1 MEYTAIAT
9 LSGGCK
15 VSISETGGYVRPNP
29 LAVLFFAQNEPVLR
43 LEAGGG
49 DNYVTVTFEQSS
61 AYGGR
66 QSYANVKFAVNSVQY
81 LPVKSLVVNLVE
93 RLKAPYTTGVAV
105 CGTFGMLTVQSYD
118 IDGESTGRSD
128 INVYM
133 CDCGGVIQTSFVNDR
148 MKFFPLSTNL
158 PDTFAW
164 FPGNYAYG
172 YNLATVRLTNGAA
185 QVKQLYPNG
194 VVVKSYNGGNL
205 YGIPVSVNWQAGVS
219 TIATYEPDGVTVS
232 ETSRVIPVS
241 QQGCPDGLLH
251 VVWWSSEHGG
261 WKSRVA
267 EIVRPYSE
275 ITGSADYV
283 REFDNRRA
291 HAWRGGVLCRF
302 SSLTLRDMVYY
313 SDIYT
318 SDDVRIITNRIYS
331 GGPGVG
337 EVRAVVRGDIPTF
350 ATRGVV
356 DFDFYLEINN
366 YDNI

>member
-9 LSGGCK
+9 LSGGCN
-15 VSISETGGYVRPNP
+15 VSISETGGYVRQSP

-43 LEAGGG
+43 FEAGGG
-49 DNYVTVTFEQSS
+49 DSYVTVTFSQSS
-61 AYGGR
+61 AYGGGE
-66 QSYANVKFAVNSVQY
+66 SYANVQFRVNSVQY
-81 LPVKSLVVNLVE
+81 LPVKSLVENLVE
-93 RLKAPYTTGVAV
+93 RLKAPYTTGIAV
-105 CGTFGMLTVQSYD
+105 CGTLGILTVQSYD

-128 INVYM
+128 INIYM
-133 CDCGGVIQTSFVNDR
+133 CDCGGVVQTGMAVER

-158 PDTFAW
+158 PDTFMW
-164 FPGNYAYG
+164 FIGNYAYN
-172 YNLATVRLTNGAA
+172 YNLATVRLINGAV
-185 QVKQLYPNG
+185 QIKQLYPNG
-194 VVVKSYNGGNL
+194 VVVKSYNGGNM
-205 YGIPVSVNWQAGVS
+205 YGLPVSVNWQAGVS
-219 TIATYEPDGVTVS
+219 MIATYESDGETVS
-232 ETSRVIPVS
+232 ETARVIPVS
-241 QQGCPDGLLH
+241 QQLCPEGLIH

-283 REFDNRRA
+283 REFANRRA
-291 HAWRGGVLCRF
+291 HSWRGGVLCRF

-318 SDDVRIITNRIYS
+318 SDDVRIITSRIHS
-331 GGPGVG
+331 VGTGVG

-350 ATRGVV
+350 AARGVA
-356 DFDFYLEINN
+356 DFDFYLDINN